1 MSRPTSLQGA
11 RWRDRCAQH
20 WPQALTALLLWCA
33 MLPLALGPGAG
44 AATTGAASTA
54 QAADEWPLQWQG
66 QPLRPLALSEVERRF
81 ADRFPGRMAR
91 FAVEGTGELVLRD
104 VTRPTRMLHPATD
117 CWRGI
122 GWRVQAARLE
132 RDDDGAL
139 WRCFEARRD
148 GRRVRV
154 CERIVGADGQS
165 FTDASAWYWTAALGR
180 SQGPWRAVT
189 HVTALEAP

>member
-1 MSRPTSLQGA
+1 MRTTPIALRP
-11 RWRDRCAQH
+11 RWRDAIAQH
-20 WPQALTALLLWCA
+20 WPHAVTALLLWCA
-33 MLPLALGPGAG
+33 MLPLALSPS
-44 AATTGAASTA
+44 TGAAA
-54 QAADEWPLQWQG
+54 GVAAPADEWPLQWQG
-66 QPLRPLALSEVERRF
+66 QSLRPLALTEVERRF
-81 ADRFPGRMAR
+81 ADRFPGRIAR
-91 FAVEGTGELVLRD
+91 FDLGGSGELVLRD
-104 VTRPTRMLHPATD
+104 VNRPTRMLHPAAD

-122 GWRVQAARLE
+122 GWQVQAARLE
-132 RDDDGAL
+132 RDEDAAL

-189 HVTALEAP
+189 QVTALESP